1 MIIRRVFKIL
11 STTIIRILFLIIM
24 SHRKIKNRDNNQ
36 KINNNSHSNKLCI
49 QKIKNIM
56 FKEEVQIHIKIK
68 KREKII

>member
-1 MIIRRVFKIL
+1 
-11 STTIIRILFLIIM
+11 M